1 MPSSGIR
8 KCISL
13 SIRKCNL
20 IKIDVMLSEPFFLYA
35 NVVFNISLIP
45 IFAWRLLHT
54 DLGSLIGEYT
64 MWKFQDF
71 STTQILCEIN
81 FGHFKAPKT
90 IILTNLAALN
100 FDFLGPFD
108 NFKCEFFQESK
119 FIAYN
124 FKNGSFRP
132 PEISQN

>member
-81 FGHFKAPKT
+81 FGHIEALKT
-90 IILTNLAALN
+90 AILTTFSALD
-100 FDFLGPFD
+100 FDFWG
-108 NFKCEFFQESK
+108 NFTLQNVKKSIFRAAK
-119 FIAYN
+119 VIKT
-124 FKNGSFRP
+124 KNWQFWGAA
-132 PEISQN
+132 I